1 MALLPTHLSPREGG
15 EVAVHGLLLQ
25 SPQLLQTGALHAL
38 ALLHKRED
46 VEEREKVVIIIY
58 R

>member
-46 VEEREKVVIIIY
+46 VREKVVIIIY